1 MKREHGNIFKRDKV
15 AGVPEQAADR
25 AFSKEQ
31 GEIGPDDMIV
41 FEDVS
46 KNYVIGDNVVHALS
60 HANMRIRKG
69 EFVSIIG
76 PSGSGKSTLMNI
88 VGCLDQASSGT
99 YFLDGMPIEEY
110 SKKEL
115 TRIRN
120 NKIGFIFQDFNLL
133 PRLTAYENVELPLI
147 YQRQPADIRKM
158 RVEEALTRV
167 GLLERRDHKPT
178 ELSGGQQQRVA
189 IARALATHPDLF
201 LADEPTGNLDQ
212 KTGRELMDLF
222 HEMNAAGAT
231 IVLITH
237 DAHVAAQA
245 TRSIKILDGHVED
258 LTDMDELASI
268 V

>member
-1 MKREHGNIFKRDKV
+1 MKMSSFLL
-15 AGVPEQAADR
+15 
-25 AFSKEQ
+25 
-31 GEIGPDDMIV
+31 
-41 FEDVS
+41 
-46 KNYVIGDNVVHALS
+46 YT
-60 HANMRIRKG
+60 
-69 EFVSIIG
+69 
-76 PSGSGKSTLMNI
+76 SGS
-88 VGCLDQASSGT
+88 
-99 YFLDGMPIEEY
+99 
-110 SKKEL
+110 
-115 TRIRN
+115 
-120 NKIGFIFQDFNLL
+120 
-133 PRLTAYENVELPLI
+133 RLTFG
-147 YQRQPADIRKM
+147 KM